1 MIPYKAYY
9 ISPFILEQGRA
20 LQHAT
25 NDVFLKGVMD
35 VGTNNRIVWKNVPS
49 TISIHGG
56 KTITIS
62 VADNATNHHFASQPV
77 FGLVTSFT
85 HVAK

>member
-25 NDVFLKGVMD
+25 NDVFLKGVMEERSQYNQYTR
-35 VGTNNRIVWKNVPS
+35 GQ
-49 TISIHGG
+49 
-56 KTITIS
+56 
-62 VADNATNHHFASQPV
+62 DNHNFCS
-77 FGLVTSFT
+77 
-85 HVAK
+85 